1 MPTENENQ
9 SAQVSGVPPPTACSP
24 SVLDR
29 FARVFAEMDAEIIA
43 LKNENAE
50 LASKLRV
57 ANFPTEQATN
67 CGKCGEYK
75 HTPWKDD
82 DYGYVCAA
90 CLVAIKDAQIEALK
104 ENAGGEGRESRAGR
118 NA

>member
-9 SAQVSGVPPPTACSP
+9 GAQVSGVPPPTACSP

-43 LKNENAE
+43 LKKENAD
-50 LASKLRV
+50 LASKLRA
-57 ANFPTEQATN
+57 ANFPTQQATN

-82 DYGYVCAA
+82 DYGFVCAT

-104 ENAGGEGRESRAGR
+104 ENISGHLRTTAGR
-118 NA
+118 T

>member
-1 MPTENENQ
+1 MTFEAANLT
-9 SAQVSGVPPPTACSP
+9 SR
-24 SVLDR
+24 LDR

-67 CGKCGEYK
+67 CGKCGARLV
-75 HTPWKDD
+75 P
-82 DYGYVCAA
+82 VCAR
-90 CLVAIKDAQIEALK
+90 LVADAWPKRKTCASNK
-104 ENAGGEGRESRAGR
+104 GASGPAPAAGAGYAGR
-118 NA
+118 TGSASESGGQHE